1 MNAKA
6 GVVDSPGL
14 SLLPSLQPKFD
25 ARVQKIVELVGCGVA
40 YTIRDL
46 ARQFRLSPSYLQ
58 RLFKQETGVCLGEW
72 LTEQRLQRAAH
83 LLQHSYLSVKE
94 ITHTVGYEHVSSF
107 TRAFER
113 RFRHAPTHYRKM
125 GWGHSA
131 PTTPDAI
138 GRAPS
143 PLAKE

>member
-1 MNAKA
+1 MNAEE

-14 SLLPSLQPKFD
+14 SLFPSQGATFE
-25 ARVQKIVELVGCGVA
+25 ARVQKIVEIVSCGAA
-40 YTIRDL
+40 YTIREL
-46 ARQFRLSPSYLQ
+46 AGQFRLSPSYLQ

-113 RFRHAPTHYRKM
+113 RFLHAPTLYRKLR
-125 GWGHSA
+125 WGHSL
-131 PTTPDAI
+131 PDNADSI
-138 GRAPS
+138 GRAVS
-143 PLAKE
+143 AVAKG

>member
-1 MNAKA
+1 MNAKVGTA
-6 GVVDSPGL
+6 HSHSP
-14 SLLPSLQPKFD
+14 SLLAPLNPPPNTTTEW
-25 ARVQKIVELVGCGVA
+25 RVQKIFELVGCGAA

-46 ARQFRLSPSYLQ
+46 ARQLRLSPSYLQ
-58 RLFKQETGVCLGEW
+58 RLFKQETSLRLGEW

-113 RFRHAPTHYRKM
+113 RFRHAPTLFRKH
-125 GWGHSA
+125 GWGDSM
-131 PTTPDAI
+131 
-138 GRAPS
+138 PS
-143 PLAKE
+143 F